1 MTEVA
6 FCYVTC
12 PDRDEAL
19 AIARA
24 LVDER
29 LAAAG
34 NVLPGAISVYRWER
48 AVHEA
53 EEVVLLLKTQAGLAE
68 RVVERVRALHSYAC
82 PCVVLLRVAGGNPA
96 YIDWIRAETS
106 DEDNGERT

>member
-1 MTEVA
+1 MTEAV

-12 PDRDEAL
+12 PSRNEAL

-29 LAAAG
+29 LAAGG
-34 NVLPGAISVYRWER
+34 NVLPGVASVYRWEG
-48 AVHEA
+48 AVREA
-53 EEVVLLLKTQAGLAE
+53 EEVVLILKTQARLGQ

-82 PCVVLLRVAGGNPA
+82 PCVVLLPLAGGNPA
-96 YIDWIRAETS
+96 YLDWIRAETS
-106 DEDNGERT
+106 EGDRGERA

>member
-1 MTEVA
+1 MADAA

-12 PDRDEAL
+12 PSRDEAL

-29 LAAAG
+29 LAVGG
-34 NVLPGAISVYRWER
+34 NVLPGAASIYRWEG

-53 EEVVLLLKTQAGLAE
+53 EEVVLILKTQTGLAQ
-68 RVVERVRALHSYAC
+68 RVTERVRALHSYEC
-82 PCVVLLRVAGGNPA
+82 PCVVLLPIAGGNPA
-96 YIDWIRAETS
+96 YLDWIRAETFEGN
-106 DEDNGERT
+106 DGDRA

>member
-1 MTEVA
+1 MEAA

-29 LAAAG
+29 LAACG
-34 NVLPGAISVYRWER
+34 NVLPGMVSIYRWEG

-53 EEVVLLLKTQAGLAE
+53 EEVVLILKTQARLAR
-68 RVVERVRALHSYAC
+68 RVVERVRGLHS
-82 PCVVLLRVAGGNPA
+82 
-96 YIDWIRAETS
+96 
-106 DEDNGERT
+106 